1 MTGWPSSR
9 RAAQWASVAIGGT
22 PSRPRRSKGPVG
34 SESETV
40 TRGRQLGS
48 ESVLDFWCGRLF
60 AARLEIVKCMETE
73 GWSPIVYRSYTPTL
87 SRGFCGINREG
98 V

>member
-1 MTGWPSSR
+1 M
-9 RAAQWASVAIGGT
+9 AVGGM
-22 PSRPRRSKGPVG
+22 PSRPRRSKGPAG

-60 AARLEIVKCMETE
+60 AARLEIVKRMETE
-73 GWSPIVYRSYTPTL
+73 GWSPIVYRSSTPTL
-87 SRGFCGINREG
+87 SRGFL